1 MSGFIDRS
9 FWGLVVGYSLLLT
22 GCGSSSPMTKA
33 NFDKIQTGMTVAE
46 VSAVMGFKPPNTDE
60 TSIIGGV
67 VRDTANEVER
77 EHKPE
82 NLDGIAYDEFHYKEL
97 GGTNK
102 KAIYIEYN
110 NGKLV
115 RKEETGLQ

>member
-1 MSGFIDRS
+1 MSRIIYRS
-9 FWGLVVGYSLLLT
+9 CLGLAVGYCLLLT

-33 NFDKIQTGMTVAE
+33 NFDKLQNGMTVAE
-46 VSAVMGFKPPNTDE
+46 VSQIMGFKPPNADE

-67 VRDTANEVER
+67 VRDTANEVDR

-102 KAIYIEYN
+102 KAIYI
-110 NGKLV
+110 
-115 RKEETGLQ
+115 